1 MSIRGSVKIIS
12 STLRTIRSPVRNVN
26 AKLGSGA
33 LAANSTEDRRVIII
47 PSAYPSA
54 IVLMYDEKSRMYK
67 VA

>member
-12 STLRTIRSPVRNVN
+12 STLRSVRSPVKNTSARSSN
-26 AKLGSGA
+26 GA
-33 LAANSTEDRRVIII
+33 LAVNPAGDKRVIII
-47 PSAYPSA
+47 PSVYPSP